1 MSYILQ
7 GRALPAVVAPPV
19 ASITIQDLDA
29 ALTQL
34 VALAP
39 PEFPYSKFD
48 HVEKRFQRTSRPRQD
63 FKRAMEASMLLKLQ
77 EYDREAAVR
86 EIDRQWLSLRRQRNQ
101 LLLVSKR
108 KTM

>member
-48 HVEKRFQRTSRPRQD
+48 HVEKRFQRTSRPHND
-63 FKRAMEASMLLKLQ
+63 
-77 EYDREAAVR
+77 VR
-86 EIDRQWLSLRRQRNQ
+86 NGEESDGQSDGKYSLSLFIITIFFVLGSLSNRLSVASLGQ
-101 LLLVSKR
+101 
-108 KTM
+108 